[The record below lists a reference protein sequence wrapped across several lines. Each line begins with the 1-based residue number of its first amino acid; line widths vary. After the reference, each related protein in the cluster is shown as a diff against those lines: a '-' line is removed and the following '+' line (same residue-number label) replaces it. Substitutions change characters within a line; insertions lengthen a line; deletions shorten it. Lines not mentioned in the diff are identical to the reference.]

1 MSSIGDHSLEAAR
14 DLLQRIYGYEDFRGL
29 QSDVI
34 SDVLAGRDALAVLPT
49 GGGKSLCYQIP
60 SMLRDGVG
68 LIVSPLIALMAD
80 QVDALKA
87 LGVRAERLDSS
98 LAYDDRLAALRAAR
112 QGEMDMLYV
121 SPEGL
126 SL

>member
-1 MSSIGDHSLEAAR
+1 MNSVDPHSLDAAR
-14 DLLQRIYGYEDFRGL
+14 ALLQRVYGYEDFRGL

-34 SDVLAGRDALAVLPT
+34 VDVLAGRDALAVLPT

-60 SMLRDGVG
+60 SILRDGVG

-87 LGVRAERLDSS
+87 LGVR
-98 LAYDDRLAALRAAR
+98 
-112 QGEMDMLYV
+112 
-121 SPEGL
+121 
-126 SL
+126 